1 MALGIELIEVIIG
14 LIFIFLLVS
23 IMVTVVNEIVAT
35 NLQFRGRLL
44 QENIIKM
51 LKDEQLAKE
60 GKCLSD
66 RFLEHPTIKNINEAH
81 GRLTF
86 LNRWFFTP
94 KASYISPRVFS
105 TVVLDLLDGYEG
117 EEDPLK
123 NAAGFVNNLPGD
135 SKIKEI
141 LVPFVVEADGD
152 YKKLKSGLQ
161 AWFNETMVGVS
172 DHYKRRNQYYVFTI
186 GLIIAM
192 VFNVDTIHIARELSK
207 NPEQR
212 LAVVSSAASY
222 IDNEQSSFRHLQEI
236 KNESPKGDPDI
247 KVLESHSKELQRLAR
262 EVVKNELTPTTTVMG
277 VGWDLSGP
285 TPMYI
290 VRNMI
295 KEAKYHWIGW
305 ILTALATSLGAPFWF
320 DLLKRVVAV
329 RTSLKPSTEKKTDS
343 EE

>member
-1 MALGIELIEVIIG
+1 MVLGIELIEVIIG
-14 LIFIFLLVS
+14 LVFIFLLVS
-23 IMVTVVNEIVAT
+23 IMVTVINEIIAT

-51 LKDEQLAKE
+51 LKDEKLAEE

-86 LNRWFFTP
+86 FNRWFFTP

-105 TVVLDLLDGYEG
+105 TVVLDLLDGYDG

-123 NAAGFVNNLPGD
+123 NAKGFVDKLPED

-141 LVPFVVEADGD
+141 LAPFVVEADGD
-152 YKKLKSGLQ
+152 YKKLKQGLQ
-161 AWFNETMVGVS
+161 TWFNETMVGVS
-172 DHYKRRNQYYVFTI
+172 DHYKRRNQYYVFAI
-186 GLIIAM
+186 GLVLAM
-192 VFNVDTIHIARELSK
+192 VFNVDTIHVAKELSK

-236 KNESPKGDPDI
+236 KNESPQGDPDI
-247 KVLESHSKELQRLAR
+247 QVLESHSKELQRLAR
-262 EVVKNELTPTTTVMG
+262 EVVKNELTPTNTVLG
-277 VGWDLSGP
+277 VGWDLDGP
-285 TPMYI
+285 TPRYI
-290 VRNMI
+290 LGNMVDQ
-295 KEAKYHWIGW
+295 AKYHWLGW
-305 ILTALATSLGAPFWF
+305 VLTALATSLGAPFWF
-320 DLLKRVVAV
+320 DLLKRMVTF
-329 RTSLKPSTEKKTDS
+329 RSTLKPSSKS
-343 EE
+343 EAESES